1 MIDLT
6 QLANEIGTDKG
17 NIHGEAHNYTQV
29 YQKYFEPFQPNPVKL
44 LEIGIYDH
52 RFPGASVK
60 LWTSFFS
67 NLELIGFEINPEAK
81 KLEQN
86 NTKIF
91 IGDQGNVDHL
101 NECIETYGG
110 DYDIIIDDGIH
121 KFEQIKVSFETLYPY
136 LKKGG
141 LYVIEDIHANDSRE
155 IEPWLKSKGYT
166 YSSYCHADY
175 WSVGDK
181 LLVLKK

>member
-1 MIDLT
+1 MINLT

-17 NIHGEAHNYTQV
+17 NVHGEAHNYTEV
-29 YQKYFEPFQPNPVKL
+29 YQNHFEPLHQNQIKL

-52 RFPGASVK
+52 RFPGASTK

-67 NLELIGFEINPEAK
+67 NLELIGIDINPEAK
-81 KLEQN
+81 NLEQDN
-86 NTKIF
+86 IKVF
-91 IGDQGNVDHL
+91 IGDQGNINHL
-101 NECIETYGG
+101 NKCVEEYGG

-121 KFEQIKVSFETLYPY
+121 KFEEIKTSFETLYPF

-141 LYVIEDIHANDSRE
+141 LYIIEDIHANDSRE
-155 IEPWLKSKGYT
+155 IEPWLKDRGYK
-166 YSSYCHADY
+166 YSSYCYSSY

-181 LLVLKK
+181 LLILKK